1 MKIVVATLVC
11 DFKRYSVQRVIENNL
26 ALAGDKKIV
35 YLNIESDNP
44 DGYDHL
50 TSKGI
55 VWDAWNWKSAWRG
68 KRGYDQ
74 DQGYRLPAIV
84 QARNMAR
91 EYAIAANADAILYVD
106 SDVLIPKN
114 SIPRLWE
121 TGLNIVGGVVP
132 GRGVHSH
139 TVYMGSGKHV
149 VRVNDTL
156 AEVDYATAG
165 FVMIRRAVFR
175 SIAWRWGWTP
185 AGSGPIS
192 EDPMLAHDAREAG
205 FGWWYVCTDLKAEH
219 LDDDENPLTET
230 AKF

>member
-26 ALAGDKKIV
+26 ALAGEKIV
-35 YLNIESDNP
+35 YLNIESDSP
-44 DGYDHL
+44 EGYEHL

-55 VWDAWNWKSAWRG
+55 VWDAGNWKSAWRG

-74 DQGYRLPAIV
+74 DQGHRLPPICI
-84 QARNMAR
+84 ARNMAR
-91 EYAIAANADAILYVD
+91 DFAMRHDADAILYVD

-139 TVYMGSGKHV
+139 TVYMGSGKHN

-156 AEVDYATAG
+156 TELDYATAG
-165 FVMIRRAVFR
+165 FVMIRKPVFR